1 MLKIELR
8 PEKLGKK
15 TVMTK
20 EIADARYERCNEGYM
35 MTSWYMDKEAK
46 ERGAIL
52 SYILYEDGTVEWCC
66 QAPISHK
73 EVATI
78 KFEYLEELYWI
89 VLP

>member
-1 MLKIELR
+1 MLKIELQ

-35 MTSWYMDKEAK
+35 MTSWYMNKEAK
-46 ERGAIL
+46 ERGAML
-52 SYILYEDGTVEWCC
+52 SYTLYEDGTVEWCC
-66 QAPISHK
+66 HAPITHK
-73 EVATI
+73 EVGTI

-89 VLP
+89 VQP